1 MFNKKTI
8 VDSINNGLSFDE
20 FINSVEDT
28 DLKYYT
34 KYVQLHNKEEYTRY
48 ILTQFYNLVKSEDI
62 KNTSVSTKSHH
73 SDLLLI
79 QQSLDNSENIIE
91 ETKKSVQNIIETK
104 KSTPNIFEETKQLV
118 QDNVEI
124 KGSIQ
129 DKINS
134 SENDIQNKKLKQDIN
149 LEDYDKYLVEMDREE
164 TETNIKL
171 SDEQKLAYYYI
182 KNGKSIFM
190 TGLAGTGK
198 SFCIEFVIKKFL
210 ETRPRSRLG
219 LTSTTGCSAILIGG
233 TTIHSFLGIGLGL
246 GSAQLLARETKIKK
260 SKIYTTLKRLE
271 LLIID
276 EISMMS
282 MELFDKISEYLSII
296 RDCDEPFGGVQLLL
310 TGDFCQLSPVK
321 SDMYCFESELWK
333 KIDMKIVQLIKSF
346 RQEDENFVNILNELR
361 FGDCSNS
368 TYEIL
373 KKYKNRTYD
382 NGVVPMKLFST
393 NKAVDKCNDEEINKL
408 IEQSVSIKYKINQL
422 NISEAKANDIIKKAN
437 IDNNLTLCIGSQ
449 VMVTYNVS
457 LVDNVVNG
465 TIGKVTYVARD
476 RVTIFVY
483 KTGLEFDI
491 NYIPYNEST
500 ISGDRITT
508 KTLFMYIPLKL
519 AYATTIHKIQGQTI
533 DYLEVDLGSS
543 IFSCGQAYTAIS
555 RIKKIEDLNIT
566 KLSRASFLCDTKVID
581 FYKSINQN

>member
-20 FINSVEDT
+20 FIKSVEET

-34 KYVQLHNKEEYTRY
+34 KYVQLHNK
-48 ILTQFYNLVKSEDI
+48 SEDI
-62 KNTSVSTKSHH
+62 KNTSVSTKSQH

>member
-20 FINSVEDT
+20 FIKSVEET

-34 KYVQLHNKEEYTRY
+34 KYVQLHNKEEYMNY
-48 ILTQFYNLVKSEDI
+48 ILTRFYNLVKSEDI
-62 KNTSVSTKSHH
+62 KNTSVSTKSQH

-361 FGDCSNS
+361 FGDCSNA

>member
-1 MFNKKTI
+1 
-8 VDSINNGLSFDE
+8 
-20 FINSVEDT
+20 
-28 DLKYYT
+28 
-34 KYVQLHNKEEYTRY
+34 
-48 ILTQFYNLVKSEDI
+48 
-62 KNTSVSTKSHH
+62 
-73 SDLLLI
+73 
-79 QQSLDNSENIIE
+79 
-91 ETKKSVQNIIETK
+91 
-104 KSTPNIFEETKQLV
+104 
-118 QDNVEI
+118 
-124 KGSIQ
+124 
-129 DKINS
+129 
-134 SENDIQNKKLKQDIN
+134 
-149 LEDYDKYLVEMDREE
+149 
-164 TETNIKL
+164 
-171 SDEQKLAYYYI
+171 
-182 KNGKSIFM
+182 
-190 TGLAGTGK
+190 
-198 SFCIEFVIKKFL
+198 
-210 ETRPRSRLG
+210 
-219 LTSTTGCSAILIGG
+219 
-233 TTIHSFLGIGLGL
+233 
-246 GSAQLLARETKIKK
+246 
-260 SKIYTTLKRLE
+260 
-271 LLIID
+271 
-276 EISMMS
+276 
-282 MELFDKISEYLSII
+282 
-296 RDCDEPFGGVQLLL
+296 
-310 TGDFCQLSPVK
+310 
-321 SDMYCFESELWK
+321 
-333 KIDMKIVQLIKSF
+333 
-346 RQEDENFVNILNELR
+346 
-361 FGDCSNS
+361 
-368 TYEIL
+368 
-373 KKYKNRTYD
+373 
-382 NGVVPMKLFST
+382 MKLFST

>member
-20 FINSVEDT
+20 FIKSVEET

-34 KYVQLHNKEEYTRY
+34 KYVQLHNKEEYMNY
-48 ILTQFYNLVKSEDI
+48 ILTRFYNLVKSEDI
-62 KNTSVSTKSHH
+62 KNTSVSTKSQH

-149 LEDYDKYLVEMDREE
+149 LEDYDKYLVKMDREE

-361 FGDCSNS
+361 FGDCSNA